1 MSLKTIIFLF
11 LIISFIKSNKI
22 FTRKEN
28 KNCENWKSLMR
39 YYYCYNDVED
49 ESLLDLEPI
58 DVVIKYIDLS
68 DKELIREG
76 LSQINKDYENGEIK
90 YSIRSILKYIP
101 WINKI
106 YIIMPNK
113 KVKYLKS
120 YEEIK
125 EKIIYIKD
133 KDLIGFDSSS
143 STVFEFNLWRLKNF
157 GVTQNFIYFN
167 DDCFVGNYL
176 KKSDFFYIDN
186 GKVVPYALGEK
197 DKVSRE
203 FIEKYH
209 QKEYDEIIKRKKL
222 IQDSLEYFYQI
233 DNTRLFI
240 YKLFGDSAKII
251 KNIHNALGDN
261 LLESEEIYN
270 IILNKYHSP
279 NDCLKCLYR
288 KVNQMIYQEF
298 RINFILNKY
307 NRRIKYLKNK
317 YFTIK
322 DKPQK
327 VDLFVINKSFE
338 DYQYYFY
345 GRILVYMNN
354 LFPIPSKYENINI
367 ISNGFYIIE
376 TKIIPNKALNI
387 IYDYNKKIYT
397 INLNKIKDK
406 YSQVFYIE
414 YQKDNSY
421 LIKSILTNSF
431 LEISEGINN
440 RFPLSFNE
448 KIEGDNQKWYIISNT
463 NDYYFIVSKNDSKCV
478 VDVNT
483 DKVKNNLYVQCYSP
497 NGKNNQLFKFI
508 SIKKVNPA
516 KYLQLNFLIYCFY
529 FFII

>member
-1 MSLKTIIFLF
+1 
-11 LIISFIKSNKI
+11 
-22 FTRKEN
+22 
-28 KNCENWKSLMR
+28 
-39 YYYCYNDVED
+39 
-49 ESLLDLEPI
+49 
-58 DVVIKYIDLS
+58 
-68 DKELIREG
+68 
-76 LSQINKDYENGEIK
+76 
-90 YSIRSILKYIP
+90 
-101 WINKI
+101 
-106 YIIMPNK
+106 
-113 KVKYLKS
+113 
-120 YEEIK
+120 
-125 EKIIYIKD
+125 
-133 KDLIGFDSSS
+133 
-143 STVFEFNLWRLKNF
+143 
-157 GVTQNFIYFN
+157 
-167 DDCFVGNYL
+167 
-176 KKSDFFYIDN
+176 
-186 GKVVPYALGEK
+186 
-197 DKVSRE
+197 
-203 FIEKYH
+203 
-209 QKEYDEIIKRKKL
+209 
-222 IQDSLEYFYQI
+222 
-233 DNTRLFI
+233 
-240 YKLFGDSAKII
+240 
-251 KNIHNALGDN
+251 
-261 LLESEEIYN
+261 
-270 IILNKYHSP
+270 
-279 NDCLKCLYR
+279 
-288 KVNQMIYQEF
+288 
-298 RINFILNKY
+298 
-307 NRRIKYLKNK
+307 
-317 YFTIK
+317 
-322 DKPQK
+322 
-327 VDLFVINKSFE
+327 
-338 DYQYYFY
+338 
-345 GRILVYMNN
+345 MNN